1 MFYIINTITHLRFLT
16 SRRTTHISLHFFGH
30 FTSLIYVVTPS
41 TVFTLRYYFSHFPFL
56 HHTSLSFLVCVKL
69 FNFKSSQFTFA
80 VFLLHISSL
89 HLPHPSRITSL
100 HLSWLCSFTSLSHN
114 FLLYP
119 NLPFITSVCETSL
132 HCSYHF
138 TSLEVESIHFSRSL
152 YFSCTFQHYIIL
164 MRTLPTSE
172 TQAPCFTVRL
182 PCLDRV
188 YSSVSRW

>member
-41 TVFTLRYYFSHFPFL
+41 TVFTLKYYSSHFPFL

-80 VFLLHISSL
+80 FFLLHISSL

-100 HLSWLCSFTSLSHN
+100 HLSWLVALLPFHTTFFFTLIYLSLPQFVKLPFTALITLHHLNSSLSTSHVRC
-114 FLLYP
+114 
-119 NLPFITSVCETSL
+119 TSVVL
-132 HCSYHF
+132 F
-138 TSLEVESIHFSRSL
+138 SI
-152 YFSCTFQHYIIL
+152 T
-164 MRTLPTSE
+164 
-172 TQAPCFTVRL
+172 
-182 PCLDRV
+182 
-188 YSSVSRW
+188 